1 MSGASK
7 KVAQASRVV
16 ATRQASL
23 ITDVSPRHST
33 SVGRPAEDHRGDV
46 AAPARKSRTELPNDF
61 AALSVLLPR
70 VVVAT
75 VGVIVAFAIVRG
87 GNLSNRYG
95 VNCGELCVR
104 HKPWDK
110 AMFIAAVVF
119 AGLLAVYF
127 LRRRPTRAAHVAVSI
142 CAVGGLL
149 VGIARIERSGQ
160 RVQFGAPALP
170 RFIWEGF
177 GVPVAIAAVLLA
189 VVLWRGLERIETSRT
204 LRVVLT
210 AAIGLVAFIDL
221 ASLVRTLS
229 NFFEP
234 NDNQY
239 VLNEVLAPAAGKVPG
254 ATFVPQYVNLYGWLL
269 VPLRHFMS
277 PRGLAQSAMILL
289 SVLGLLSVVLAV
301 TIAYRAMSSPSFWF
315 AAGVIVPLT
324 CVTVMHGA
332 TPWSSIG
339 SALQELPIR
348 VFPAMLL
355 SFLGLEEL
363 SRRRAGSVR
372 TWRLPALGVLAGLI
386 AWNCQD
392 FGVAIVIAYSALLV
406 VALPAAKLR
415 KSLALW
421 VAGVFGGLALYPL
434 VTVLAG
440 TPIRLDQIALFTRAY
455 GSGFG
460 ADLVQVPGPVL
471 VVLPLI
477 LSSVA
482 VGWCLL
488 WRQRRRV
495 ATGDAPNDR
504 TVLTLALVGTWAL
517 GGFVYYLNRSYASG
531 QLQILLMP
539 CGVCAVALVSL
550 ARDARSRVARS
561 SPDHRALTRRM
572 SFALLPAALI
582 ASLGFASMLQSPNPV
597 RVFKDLADPP
607 AGYGFAPRVTSLST
621 IHSVEAYVGTQG
633 GSLGYFGNNGNYIH
647 LVTGLPDL
655 LLYDDPGMLT
665 TSPILLRAGCAYLV
679 DHETTWIVVSANAD
693 SGNGPDICG
702 SYFPV
707 DVAGLPPRT
716 LFLRAT

>member
-1 MSGASK
+1 MP
-7 KVAQASRVV
+7 RVV
-16 ATRQASL
+16 A
-23 ITDVSPRHST
+23 
-33 SVGRPAEDHRGDV
+33 
-46 AAPARKSRTELPNDF
+46 
-61 AALSVLLPR
+61 
-70 VVVAT
+70 AT
-75 VGVIVAFAIVRG
+75 VGLVVAFAVVRG

-110 AMFIAAVVF
+110 AMFVATVVV
-119 AGLLAVYF
+119 AGLLCVYF
-127 LRRRPTRAAHVAVSI
+127 LLRRPSRAARVAVSI
-142 CAVGGLL
+142 FAVGGLL

-160 RVQFGAPALP
+160 RVQFGAPVLP

-177 GVPVAIAAVLLA
+177 GVPVAIAASCLA
-189 VVLWRGLERIETSRT
+189 VFLWRALDRIETSRA

-210 AAIGLVAFIDL
+210 TGIGVVAFVDL

-301 TIAYRAMSSPSFWF
+301 TIAYRSMSSPSFWF

-392 FGVAIVIAYSALLV
+392 FGVAIVIAYSVLLV

-421 VAGVFGGLALYPL
+421 AAGVFGGLALYPVL
-434 VTVLAG
+434 TVLAG

-455 GSGFG
+455 GNGFG
-460 ADLVQVPGPVL
+460 ADLIQVPGPVL

-488 WRQRRRV
+488 WRRRRSV
-495 ATGDAPNDR
+495 PTGDVPNDR

-550 ARDARSRVARS
+550 CARRSCASCSIEPGPSCAVAANVVRSPAGRADRLVGLRIDAAVTQSRAGVQGSHRPSGRVRVCTARDVVEHDSRGRGLRRYPGWIARILREQRQLHPSRDGSSGSAPLRRPRNAHHEPDPVACRVRISGRASDHVDCRVGERRLGKRTRHLWLVLPGRRGRAPAAHTVPS
-561 SPDHRALTRRM
+561 SHLTR
-572 SFALLPAALI
+572 P
-582 ASLGFASMLQSPNPV
+582 LGG
-597 RVFKDLADPP
+597 R
-607 AGYGFAPRVTSLST
+607 T
-621 IHSVEAYVGTQG
+621 
-633 GSLGYFGNNGNYIH
+633 
-647 LVTGLPDL
+647 
-655 LLYDDPGMLT
+655 
-665 TSPILLRAGCAYLV
+665 RA
-679 DHETTWIVVSANAD
+679 SANRA
-693 SGNGPDICG
+693 C
-702 SYFPV
+702 Y
-707 DVAGLPPRT
+707 ACATT
-716 LFLRAT
+716 LDPTS